1 MLYDSSEQADRR
13 GLHLVI
19 IDPTNGKVKSSQ
31 VFDTHKSSE
40 LLEDFINTTI
50 PEGHIVVAA
59 CKEDCFEKLSP
70 KVIKWF
76 ADMGSEEI
84 GKLESSSSWAF
95 IGKMGSA

>member
-1 MLYDSSEQADRR
+1 MKRNENKTFR
-13 GLHLVI
+13 GLHIVVI
-19 IDPTNGKVKSSQ
+19 DHTNGEIKNAK

-70 KVIKWF
+70 KVVQWF
-76 ADMGSEEI
+76 TAMGSE
-84 GKLESSSSWAF
+84 
-95 IGKMGSA
+95 